1 MISYGFRQMLAEA
14 NAQVA
19 SISVQ
24 DALGLVSD
32 DDTLFVDVRESG
44 EQAKGMITG
53 AVSAPRGFLE
63 FIADPEGPMHNEALV
78 SGKQLV
84 IYCGTGG
91 RSALSAMTLDKMGI
105 DKVVNLTGGFAAW
118 NEAGGATES
127 GKS

>member
-1 MISYGFRQMLAEA
+1 MVSYGFKQMLAEA
-14 NAQVA
+14 NAKVA

-24 DALGLVSD
+24 DALPLVSD
-32 DDTLFVDVRESG
+32 DDTLFIDVRESN
-44 EQAKGMITG
+44 EQEKGKIAG

-63 FIADPEGPMHNEALV
+63 FIADPEGPFHNEALV
-78 SGKQLV
+78 SGKKLV

-105 DKVVNLTGGFAAW
+105 ENVVNLTGGFAAW

-127 GKS
+127 GDG